1 MPAYRPTADCIWNSF
16 RNSGKR
22 HLLLTGAIHAGK
34 TTLFSELLPEPFPGI
49 TTWAERGKGVWLKE
63 NATGETV
70 QVGVFDPAMTGNNM
84 RLVMGGFEPFGVEA
98 LRRCMDAESEWI
110 TIDEIGFLETA
121 CPAYCA
127 GIRELMEKKRLIAVV
142 RKQELPFLEELR
154 SREEVFLVDLDRPFG
169 NLGCVIMA
177 SGLGKRFGGNKLMA
191 DFRGKPLIQWALAAT
206 EDVFAK
212 RVVVTRHKEV
222 QELCEKQGIPVVLHA
237 LPHRSDTVRL
247 GLQTMIND
255 VDGCMFVPGDQPLL
269 RRETVAALAL
279 SAVNDEAFIWRPV
292 VGEQAGTPVLFPH
305 WAFEKLLNLPEGKG
319 GGHLL
324 RQYPERI
331 RTIPVHDIKELRDID
346 TPEDLETLL
355 EQ

>member
-1 MPAYRPTADCIWNSF
+1 
-16 RNSGKR
+16 
-22 HLLLTGAIHAGK
+22 
-34 TTLFSELLPEPFPGI
+34 
-49 TTWAERGKGVWLKE
+49 
-63 NATGETV
+63 
-70 QVGVFDPAMTGNNM
+70 
-84 RLVMGGFEPFGVEA
+84 
-98 LRRCMDAESEWI
+98 
-110 TIDEIGFLETA
+110 
-121 CPAYCA
+121 
-127 GIRELMEKKRLIAVV
+127 
-142 RKQELPFLEELR
+142 
-154 SREEVFLVDLDRPFG
+154 
-169 NLGCVIMA
+169 
-177 SGLGKRFGGNKLMA
+177 MA

-222 QELCEKQGIPVVLHA
+222 QELCEKQGIPVVFHA

-255 VDGCMFVPGDQPLL
+255 VDGGMFVPGDQPLL
-269 RRETVAALAL
+269 RREIVAALAL